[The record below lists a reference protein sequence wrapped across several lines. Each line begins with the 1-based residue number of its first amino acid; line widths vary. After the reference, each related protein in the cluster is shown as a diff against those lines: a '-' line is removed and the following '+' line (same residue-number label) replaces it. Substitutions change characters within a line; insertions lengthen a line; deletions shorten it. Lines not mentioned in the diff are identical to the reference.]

1 MASAVL
7 QTSCS
12 LISSSEQLCDVCQ
25 VEAGKLDNVKLTVDS
40 IALLPLKIL
49 PSVI

>member
-1 MASAVL
+1 M
-7 QTSCS
+7 
-12 LISSSEQLCDVCQ
+12 CQ
-25 VEAGKLDNVKLTVDS
+25 VEAGKLANMKLAVDS